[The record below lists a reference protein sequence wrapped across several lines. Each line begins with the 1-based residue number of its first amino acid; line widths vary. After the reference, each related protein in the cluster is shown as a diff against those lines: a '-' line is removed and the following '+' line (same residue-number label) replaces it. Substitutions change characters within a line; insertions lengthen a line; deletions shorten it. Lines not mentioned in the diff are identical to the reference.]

1 MVIKEAE
8 GEVPLGIF
16 RPAIGKYWIF
26 NQSHAKLCFSVI
38 STYKEPQPAWIN
50 NLYGP
55 TGVFIAAGLGL
66 LRILHCDR
74 AVNANLVPV
83 DMCVNSLIVAA
94 KEVSDNFLQARE
106 ADEQFQPPIYNYGS
120 TNEQPITW
128 GSFEELTS
136 TYGIKSPSSKA
147 IWYYCF
153 RLCKYYPVYLL
164 LRFFLHTV
172 PALLVD
178 GVLLCIGKKPR

>member
-1 MVIKEAE
+1 M
-8 GEVPLGIF
+8 
-16 RPAIGKYWIF
+16 
-26 NQSHAKLCFSVI
+26 
-38 STYKEPQPAWIN
+38 
-50 NLYGP
+50 
-55 TGVFIAAGLGL
+55 
-66 LRILHCDR
+66 LRFT
-74 AVNANLVPV
+74 
-83 DMCVNSLIVAA
+83 
-94 KEVSDNFLQARE
+94 FLAARE